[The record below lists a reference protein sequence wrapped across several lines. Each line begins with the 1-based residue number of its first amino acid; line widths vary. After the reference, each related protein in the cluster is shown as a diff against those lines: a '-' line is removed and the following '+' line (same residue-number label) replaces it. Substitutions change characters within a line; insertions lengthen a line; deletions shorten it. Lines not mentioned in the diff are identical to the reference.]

1 VSAAAGTAVV
11 DDAIDLVPVA
21 EVRRLRRAEAAPKR

>member
-11 DDAIDLVPVA
+11 DDAVDLVA
-21 EVRRLRRAEAAPKR
+21 AANVRRLRRAEAAPKR